1 MKTTRRKIRQ
11 MILENLLLE
20 SRRTR
25 DWINTQPGQDREE
38 LLLVYNSGL
47 KDVSQLSWIQK
58 TRGTEPIPDVAAD
71 VVRFFDPQVQTIV
84 KENGFPTDL
93 NKRNYPTVNE
103 LRRVI
108 SQVEALIDSRKAKP
122 TTAIKPID
130 DPNQVEKLSQVGPW
144 TILLPK
150 TITGST
156 ACDISGKDTS
166 WCTTKTRGQNMF
178 LSYVGREDGDVILFY
193 VMDYS
198 RTPDDPYESQKKAFL
213 KNNDSRISIGFVHGK
228 PALDGQYGGL
238 SVDAANIGLTDGD
251 LRSENGLGQY
261 YDQIMGIIKAEAAV
275 IGSNHPAK
283 EAIKRAC
290 QDLLYLKSIIKDYE
304 EEAKKDYLQQVM
316 DSRYDKSPE
325 VMQFTAYYT
334 PDYLLQ
340 YIQTNF
346 YRVGETMTPESVMEA
361 FNKIMT
367 MSIKDIFK
375 YPSNRYGLDKPKK
388 VIIEA
393 LLKYKSHL
401 MDDDLFAKC
410 LEEHAFGQHGYRD
423 QRSINIALDLLIEDI
438 RYSFPIIAPP
448 HPLIQQK
455 MDEQDSK
462 MLSEKGME
470 NAIRQSS
477 YQAGG
482 YNNGGLQAVSET
494 YFNSTDKELKTNFF
508 AENIEH
514 RFNYFL
520 SCVRY
525 LLENG
530 SNTRK
535 YNEDGSFTRLK
546 RPQMTQ
552 MDGLAAGM
560 TISIL
565 DAVTREDQQ
574 ANQELTAI
582 KRAPKLV
589 IQEIENAIYENFPE
603 FFQMSKSEFTSFMRD
618 GEHDVDSRF
627 YDYAGNMSV
636 RRFVF
641 NLFKGAFT
649 NNEGRLAAGTFEK
662 TSMFSN
668 LFSAIAGSPHISE
681 RAANHFKKHID
692 DYYKYFLSNPVH
704 CDDQYLADLYRSRK
718 TEHNII
724 QRYRADG
731 TTEDVRRPWLEI
743 KSIAEL
749 EIINRINHKKTW
761 TLGREVLDDLGINDE
776 GYLQ

>member
-1 MKTTRRKIRQ
+1 MKVTRKKIRKI
-11 MILENLLLE
+11 ILESVLLE
-20 SRRTR
+20 SKQARN
-25 DWINTQPGQDREE
+25 WINTQPEQDREE
-38 LLLVYNSGL
+38 LLLVYNKGL

-58 TRGTEPIPDVAAD
+58 TRGAEPIPDVAAD
-71 VVRFFDPQVQTIV
+71 VVRFFEPQVKAIV

-103 LRRVI
+103 LRRVL
-108 SQVEALIDSRKAKP
+108 SQVDALIDNRKEKKAP
-122 TTAIKPID
+122 AIKPID
-130 DPNQVEKLSQVGPW
+130 DPNQVEKLAQVGPW

-150 TITGST
+150 TVTGST
-156 ACDISGKDTS
+156 ACDISGKDTT
-166 WCTTKTRGQNMF
+166 WCTTKKRGQNLF
-178 LSYVGREDGDVILFY
+178 LSYVGRESDDIILFY

-198 RTPDDPYESQKKAFL
+198 RKPDDPYQSQRKPLL
-213 KNNDSRISIGFVHGK
+213 KNNDSRLSIGFAHGK
-228 PALDGQYGGL
+228 PVLDGQSGGL
-238 SVDAANIGLTDGD
+238 SVDAANIGLTDEA

-261 YDQIMGIIKAEAAV
+261 YDQIMEILKAEATV
-275 IGSNHPAK
+275 IGQDHPAK
-283 EAIKRAC
+283 AAMKRAS

-304 EEAKKDYLQQVM
+304 EDAKKDYLQQIM

-340 YIQTNF
+340 YIQTNY

-367 MSIKDIFK
+367 MSLENIFK
-375 YPSNRYGLDKPKK
+375 YPSNRYGLSETKR
-388 VIIEA
+388 VIIES
-393 LLKYKSHL
+393 LLKYKSYL
-401 MDDDLFAKC
+401 MDDELFYKC

-423 QRSINIALDLLIEDI
+423 QRSINMALDLLIEDI
-438 RYSFPIIAPP
+438 RNSLTFIAPP
-448 HPLIQQK
+448 HPLIQQV
-455 MDEQDSK
+455 MDEQDRK
-462 MLSEKGME
+462 MLSEKGMK
-470 NAIRQSS
+470 NAIKQAS
-477 YQAGG
+477 YQTSG

-535 YNEDGSFTRLK
+535 YNEDGSFTRLV
-546 RPQMTQ
+546 RPQLTQ
-552 MDGLAAGM
+552 MDGLAMGM

-565 DAVTREDQQ
+565 DAVTRENGL
-574 ANQELTAI
+574 ANADLTAM

-636 RRFVF
+636 RRLAF
-641 NLFKGAFT
+641 NLFKGSFR
-649 NNEGRLAAGTFEK
+649 NDIRGTSTK
-662 TSMFSN
+662 NSMFGN
-668 LFSAIAGSPHISE
+668 LFSAIACSPHISE

-692 DYYKYFLSNPVH
+692 DYYMYFLRNPVH
-704 CDDQYLADLYRSRK
+704 CDDQYLVDLCKSRE
-718 TEHNII
+718 TEYEIF

-731 TTEDVRRPWLEI
+731 TKEGVRRRKPGQI
-743 KSIAEL
+743 KTSAES
-749 EIINRINHKKTW
+749 EIINRVNYKKTW
-761 TLGREVLDDLGINDE
+761 TLGREVMDELGIVDE
-776 GYLQ
+776 GYIG